1 MLSFLPLVPL
11 ISFGTWLSIIDL
23 KVHRLPN
30 QIVGWFT
37 LTEVITLIVANQNF
51 VSQTR
56 LIEALIVSGLNGL
69 VYGVLFAIS
78 RGSLG
83 MGDVKFA
90 FPLGLTVGWYSPEL
104 WLIAIFVTFGC
115 AGLVA
120 CIGIV
125 TKRMNRNSKL
135 ALGPYMFIS
144 SLLICLVGM

>member
-11 ISFGTWLSIIDL
+11 VSFGTRLSMIDL

-37 LTEVITLIVANQNF
+37 LTEVIALIVVKQNF
-51 VSQTR
+51 VSQAR
-56 LIEALIVSGLNGL
+56 LIDALIVSGLNGL
-69 VYGVLFAIS
+69 VYGILFAIS

-90 FPLGLTVGWYSPEL
+90 FPLGLTVGWYNPEL
-104 WLIAIFVTFGC
+104 WLIAIFGTFIC

-120 CIGIV
+120 CIGMI